1 MSPARETSI
10 ILAGGDD
17 AVVDDALARLQ
28 KMIED
33 ETVRGFVVCTLN
45 RTPNDHTGRLGVS
58 VMSLSLTPDEAIN
71 VLINA
76 IEGLGMSRSDLRRIL
91 NLGAGRL

>member
-1 MSPARETSI
+1 
-10 ILAGGDD
+10 
-17 AVVDDALARLQ
+17 
-28 KMIED
+28 
-33 ETVRGFVVCTLN
+33 
-45 RTPNDHTGRLGVS
+45 VS
-58 VMSLSLTPDEAIN
+58 VMSLSLTPDQAIN